1 MQSFRPRLAGVH
13 SALGELAVARSYS
26 SIADVTT
33 FVVYHDAVTTVPIRT
48 AKARLSEIVDQAIKT
63 HDQVTITR
71 NGVPAAVL
79 VSSEEWEALQ
89 ETLFWLSQGAER
101 DVREGIAAY
110 EAGETLSEEQVR
122 RLLAGD
128 GQ

>member
-1 MQSFRPRLAGVH
+1 MAG
-13 SALGELAVARSYS
+13 LDQR
-26 SIADVTT
+26 DVTT

-101 DVREGIAAY
+101 DVREGIVAY

-122 RLLAGD
+122 RLIAGD